1 MEEILKPKVK
11 TKGLAIIM
19 EGTTK
24 TTATITAT
32 MTRIVK
38 VISTSNLLST
48 SGAIRVTQGS
58 IVKER
63 R

>member
-11 TKGLAIIM
+11 TKGFAIM

-24 TTATITAT
+24 TTATITLT
-32 MTRIVK
+32 ITRLVK
-38 VISTSNLLST
+38 VISTRNLLFASA
-48 SGAIRVTQGS
+48 AIRVTQGS